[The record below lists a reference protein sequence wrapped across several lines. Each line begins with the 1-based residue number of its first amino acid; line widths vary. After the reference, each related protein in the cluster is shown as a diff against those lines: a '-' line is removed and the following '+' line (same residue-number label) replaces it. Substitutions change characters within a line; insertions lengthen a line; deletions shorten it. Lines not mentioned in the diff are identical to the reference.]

1 MTEKILSVRQKKA
14 ELTRKLEQ
22 TRRFLRTF
30 WLFRDENVSTQE
42 QVSQDSEERFA
53 YLLRTAVF
61 QSLELMF
68 RYGPNVM
75 PDELATEELILT
87 TLVAL
92 RVMHIILEGKVPLN
106 REVEADVAWWKENR
120 DELA

>member
-30 WLFRDENVSTQE
+30 WLFRDEDVSAQE

>member
-1 MTEKILSVRQKKA
+1 MTEKILSVSQKKT

-30 WLFRDENVSTQE
+30 WLFRDEDVSAQE

-106 REVEADVAWWKENR
+106 REVETDVAWWKENR

>member
-1 MTEKILSVRQKKA
+1 MTEKILSVSQKKT

-22 TRRFLRTF
+22 TRRFLR
-30 WLFRDENVSTQE
+30 
-42 QVSQDSEERFA
+42 VSQDSEERFA

>member
-1 MTEKILSVRQKKA
+1 MTEKILSVSQKKT

-30 WLFRDENVSTQE
+30 WLFRDEDVSAQE